1 MADLFNDLFE
11 DNEDITIVPT
21 SPTLDTTTLND
32 SSETKNTGNDFIFC
46 SECGNKIKTSSK
58 YCRHCGAK
66 IDEEISSSI
75 GTIITNQHEQMT
87 EVTTEPILEHKISS
101 DKPIEVK
108 IKSDPSVKKS
118 TIADEIVANL
128 KMIGCAILTWLVY
141 LGAFYVYH
149 QNDIKEFKLD
159 SNDTYWGESCYD
171 PGVMSEVG
179 DMNPEKI
186 YKRLKYY
193 EANPRGYYYGDLGT
207 EVEHENIS
215 STETVPDQY
224 KNDPLYNQAV
234 EEANRNKIDFL
245 ENINSIRLDGFK
257 EDFSKHA
264 IWSAFICLLLFV
276 VGRYII
282 VSVKWI
288 DNNRSK

>member
-1 MADLFNDLFE
+1 M
-11 DNEDITIVPT
+11 
-21 SPTLDTTTLND
+21 TL
-32 SSETKNTGNDFIFC
+32 
-46 SECGNKIKTSSK
+46 
-58 YCRHCGAK
+58 
-66 IDEEISSSI
+66 I
-75 GTIITNQHEQMT
+75 G
-87 EVTTEPILEHKISS
+87 
-101 DKPIEVK
+101 
-108 IKSDPSVKKS
+108 
-118 TIADEIVANL
+118 
-128 KMIGCAILTWLVY
+128 G
-141 LGAFYVYH
+141 
-149 QNDIKEFKLD
+149 
-159 SNDTYWGESCYD
+159 GESCYE
-171 PGVMSEVG
+171 PGVKSDGG

-245 ENINSIRLDGFK
+245 ENINSIRQDGFK